1 MPPCR
6 RRCRCRSPL
15 AVVFGQH
22 STHSGVLTGFFLMR
36 LVLHFPA
43 RAEGPQPYLNTF
55 YQAHTP
61 SSVRNENLFNYRHSS
76 TKGPTQKV
84 HYIYICMWGKS
95 KPEHLI
101 FLGLCQKR
109 TKYLFR
115 QPMDRVS
122 GWDVSILLLAGGAG
136 CTAPTKEGLMD
147 PGRRDGTYSSTI
159 RYLLPSEAAHLPR

>member
-84 HYIYICMWGKS
+84 HYIYIYMYVGEK
-95 KPEHLI
+95 
-101 FLGLCQKR
+101 
-109 TKYLFR
+109 
-115 QPMDRVS
+115 
-122 GWDVSILLLAGGAG
+122 
-136 CTAPTKEGLMD
+136 
-147 PGRRDGTYSSTI
+147 
-159 RYLLPSEAAHLPR
+159 